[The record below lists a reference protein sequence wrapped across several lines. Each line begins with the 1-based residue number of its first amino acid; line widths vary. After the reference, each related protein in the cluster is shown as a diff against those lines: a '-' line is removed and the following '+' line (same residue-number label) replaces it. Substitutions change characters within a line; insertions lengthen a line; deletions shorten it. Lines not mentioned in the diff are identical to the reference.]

1 MKRFL
6 KIITS
11 FSIIACMM
19 LTPVHAF
26 ASSSKATQKVLL
38 PEIEVTAAQ
47 LSDGITVLL
56 TRNDDNTYTQT
67 IYTNP
72 ADVPMLLA
80 TADGVIDWAEFHLGF
95 KDWTNYSNELY
106 FNVSSDEPLDKI
118 EGKAYVKSTSYLNPE
133 EYYSD
138 SFKTNLYGSSNTGRQ
153 LSSGV
158 DTKDATKVRVRFK
171 DVWLMAISGDY
182 CVFKNDSVIV
192 EKE

>member
-1 MKRFL
+1 MKNFL
-6 KIITS
+6 KIIAS
-11 FSIIACMM
+11 ISMAICIIA
-19 LTPVHAF
+19 TPAHAF
-26 ASSSKATQKVLL
+26 ASSAKVPQKMSLS
-38 PEIEVTAAQ
+38 EIEVTAAQ

-56 TRNDDNTYTQT
+56 TRNDDGTYTQS

-72 ADVPMLLA
+72 EDVPMLLA

-118 EGKAYVKSTSYLNPE
+118 EGKAYVKSTSILNPE

-138 SFKTNLYGSSNTGRQ
+138 SFEAKLYGSSNTGRQ

-158 DTKDATKVRVRFK
+158 DTKDAIKVRVGFK
-171 DVWLMAISGDY
+171 SVWLMTISGDY
-182 CVFKNDSVIV
+182 CKFKNDSIIV

>member
-1 MKRFL
+1 
-6 KIITS
+6 
-11 FSIIACMM
+11 M
-19 LTPVHAF
+19 LLLHL
-26 ASSSKATQKVLL
+26 QKVLL

-118 EGKAYVKSTSYLNPE
+118 PLLTPPLKSL
-133 EYYSD
+133 
-138 SFKTNLYGSSNTGRQ
+138 RQ
-153 LSSGV
+153 S
-158 DTKDATKVRVRFK
+158 TPT
-171 DVWLMAISGDY
+171 
-182 CVFKNDSVIV
+182 
-192 EKE
+192 